1 MNITE
6 KVAHLKG
13 LIEGMELEDNKETK
27 LIKAISEILE
37 DVAYA
42 ISDAEDELGE
52 LGEEVEAIDEDLG
65 RLEDDYYGEED
76 EDEDEDEDGCSCCCG
91 GEDGMYEVKCPACGE
106 SICGDEDTI
115 NGGEMK
121 CPNCGELLEF
131 DLEDE
136 DEGEDDKE

>member
-1 MNITE
+1 
-6 KVAHLKG
+6 
-13 LIEGMELEDNKETK
+13 MELEDSKETK

-52 LGEEVEAIDEDLG
+52 LGEEVEAIDEDLC

-76 EDEDEDEDGCSCCCG
+76 EDEDEDGCSCCHCD
-91 GEDGMYEVKCPACGE
+91 ENCMYEVKCPSCGE
-106 SICGDEDTI
+106 SICVDEDTI

-136 DEGEDDKE
+136 DEEDDDKE

>member
-1 MNITE
+1 M
-6 KVAHLKG
+6 
-13 LIEGMELEDNKETK
+13 
-27 LIKAISEILE
+27 
-37 DVAYA
+37 
-42 ISDAEDELGE
+42 
-52 LGEEVEAIDEDLG
+52 
-65 RLEDDYYGEED
+65 
-76 EDEDEDEDGCSCCCG
+76 
-91 GEDGMYEVKCPACGE
+91 PACGE